1 MKTTKTKLRQIIR
14 EILEKDVQSGKIR
27 KITEARNVS
36 FPFSEIADY
45 FQDKGYKVTKAISG
59 DARGSAQFQLP
70 LSVPGGT
77 RDLGYYVDVKY
88 EYGTFYFFWFLRTK
102 RPNGKIHVMK
112 PGDGKS
118 RWEVEYI
125 QKDLKTVMDEIDYEI
140 SVYDAE
146 GINPFDKKLGSS
158 SRAPSRFS
166 AKG

>member
-158 SRAPSRFS
+158 SRAPSRFL